1 MLAADPALQ
10 CERLGD
16 AVAQCVQSDGAQ
28 AVVIGGGPL
37 SEAALWLAPRFQVPV
52 LSPVVAAMQA
62 ALAGLSFAVA
72 S

>member
-1 MLAADPALQ
+1 M
-10 CERLGD
+10 
-16 AVAQCVQSDGAQ
+16 AQCVQRDGAQ

-37 SEAALWLAPRFQVPV
+37 SEAALWLAPRFEVPV